1 MSNPS
6 ETHGAFSWMELH
18 CNDAGKA
25 KSFYTSLLGWG
36 SETVDVGVGPYTM
49 VTNGGEKIGGLPDMP
64 ADTPRWLPYVT
75 VDDVDAR
82 VEKARSLGATVTSE
96 PMDIPQVGR
105 FAILSDPVGGVI
117 GLITYEA
124 PSE

>member
-49 VTNGGEKIGGLPDMP
+49 VTNGGEKDRRLAGHAGGHAPLAALCHGRRCRRPCRKRRGPSVRPSP
-64 ADTPRWLPYVT
+64 ANRWT
-75 VDDVDAR
+75 FR
-82 VEKARSLGATVTSE
+82 RSAASPSST
-96 PMDIPQVGR
+96 
-105 FAILSDPVGGVI
+105 ILS
-117 GLITYEA
+117 A
-124 PSE
+124 A